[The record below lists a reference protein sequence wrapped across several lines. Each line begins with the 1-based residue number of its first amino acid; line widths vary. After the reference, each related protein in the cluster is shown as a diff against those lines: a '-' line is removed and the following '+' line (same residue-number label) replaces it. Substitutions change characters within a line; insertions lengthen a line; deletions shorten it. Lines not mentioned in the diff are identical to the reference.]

1 MSRHENKS
9 GSWEWGRVG
18 GKWGHLAWKWRRRNS
33 LFGGVGEMFGGVYEM
48 FGSTDEIFGSADEIF
63 GSADEMFGS
72 ADETFG
78 SADETFGNADEMFGS
93 VDRMFGSVD
102 EMFGGVDEMFRSVD
116 EAFGSVDGM
125 FGSVGEEKATCR
137 LLRAPSCE
145 PSWPPSKC
153 YGATVTFG
161 PDPKIAVVMDSL
173 WGCVG
178 RGPGRPKAY
187 RVQVGKF
194 SPLADDRTDIPRSIY
209 RYRLPP
215 LCALFCLT
223 LRVQSNFIR
232 KISRAGEEIQCFPRN
247 ARGNT

>member
-1 MSRHENKS
+1 
-9 GSWEWGRVG
+9 
-18 GKWGHLAWKWRRRNS
+18 
-33 LFGGVGEMFGGVYEM
+33 MFGGVYEM

-102 EMFGGVDEMFRSVD
+102 EMFGGVDEVSR
-116 EAFGSVDGM
+116 
-125 FGSVGEEKATCR
+125 R

-153 YGATVTFG
+153 YGATATFG

-223 LRVQSNFIR
+223 LRVQSNFIH
-232 KISRAGEEIQCFPRN
+232 KISRAGEEIQCFSAECPWEHLTS
-247 ARGNT
+247 NTFRAQCAKSPCFPTLCDA